1 MGTCLVKVIPA
12 SVIGNPRVAT
22 APERNQP
29 VLLPTAGTTNHE
41 SFTEEVR
48 AAERPSRLPKQGL
61 GALVFAVTL
70 GAFWM
75 GAAAAYLWGYLGPK
89 GFAGLDVQQIA
100 LLAFATF
107 VPPMLMVVAAWA
119 FARGAEMS
127 AATSAL
133 SELTEKLFSADETAA
148 RTSARLGR
156 AVRRELDALNAG
168 LDGAFTRLRA
178 LESVLENNI
187 AALDEAGA
195 RAEIR
200 ADAVA
205 SRLAQER
212 ERIDNTAGSL
222 SDVAARASET
232 VAGRVAQMRSTIE
245 TAESTLKSAGIS
257 LETQSASFR
266 SAAEAAAEAPHAIA
280 LELDRQAKRI
290 ETVSDAAMARAEFLL
305 GRHERHRAALGDLL
319 QKLKDESTAFEGAL
333 GAERASMEAAIHQ
346 LASQAGKFETL
357 ADETDRQLELL
368 MANAAARATQL
379 TASFGREAER
389 MKDISDAATQ
399 SLARLV
405 GSLHDAGAGA
415 QTLIGETAS
424 EAKSNAKALV
434 GEAMAE
440 CERLLRTAGELAAG
454 ANEIRS
460 TLASTVGEVEKH
472 LLSLPGIAQQEA
484 QRVRQMVKTET
495 DEILDLSARTLSTI
509 HARTARAS
517 GFSQPQATPSAPEAP
532 DGDGLIGMARRL
544 TQRPKKASAPPSDSK
559 SWNMRALLAAV
570 EDSET
575 KAKDLRPAAA
585 AAMGAL
591 QAALADMA
599 VDLDPILTDSALG
612 EEDWKRYLAGDRSV
626 FARKLAGA
634 IDSGVVDRI
643 AMLYRE
649 NTRFRDAANTYI
661 EEFEQL
667 MARAREGDGGGLLT
681 STILSADTG
690 KIYLAIA
697 YALGRLS

>member
-1 MGTCLVKVIPA
+1 
-12 SVIGNPRVAT
+12 VAT

-29 VLLPTAGTTNHE
+29 VLLPTAGASASHE
-41 SFTEEVR
+41 SFAEEVR
-48 AAERPSRLPKQGL
+48 ASERPGRLPRQGI

-119 FARGAEMS
+119 FSRGAEMS
-127 AATSAL
+127 AATSTLAD
-133 SELTEKLFSADETAA
+133 LTEKLFSADETAA

-156 AVRRELDALNAG
+156 AVRREIDALNAG

-222 SDVAARASET
+222 SDVASRASET
-232 VAGRVAQMRSTIE
+232 VAGRVAQLRATIE

-257 LETQSASFR
+257 LETQSAGFR

-319 QKLKDESTAFEGAL
+319 TKLKDESTAFEGAL
-333 GAERASMEAAIHQ
+333 GAERASMEQAITA
-346 LASQAGKFETL
+346 LAGQAGKFETL
-357 ADETDRQLELL
+357 ADETDRQLEVM

-484 QRVRQMVKTET
+484 QRVRQMVKSET

-517 GFSQPQATPSAPEAP
+517 GFSAPQVTAPTPNASE
-532 DGDGLIGMARRL
+532 GDGLIGMARRL
-544 TQRPKKASAPPSDSK
+544 TQRPRKPRASSPDSK

-591 QAALADMA
+591 QAALSDMA

-634 IDSGVVDRI
+634 IDSSVVDRI

-667 MARAREGDGGGLLT
+667 MSRAREGDGGGLLT